1 MLKKPTDAELEVLQ
15 ILWKLGPSTVRTV
28 NKELSKNREVVYTTT
43 LKMMQV
49 MVDKGFLSRDT
60 SRRTH
65 LYQAEIDQSEIQHTL
80 LDKLLSSAYEGSPL
94 RLVVHALGHKKTSAK
109 DLEEIKK
116 IIDQLEKKKK

>member
-15 ILWKLGPSTVRTV
+15 ILWTLGPSTVRTV
-28 NKELSKNREVVYTTT
+28 NKELSNNREVVYTTT

-49 MVDKGFLSRDT
+49 MTEKGFLSRDT
-60 SRRTH
+60 SKRTH
-65 LYQAEIDQSEIQHTL
+65 LYKAEIEKSEIQNTL

-94 RLVVHALGHKKTSAK
+94 RLVVHALGHKKTSKK

-116 IIDQLEKKKK
+116 IIDQLEQNKK